1 MDISR
6 RRHHRIDMHDETAQ
20 TMSEYAMLTGFIVV
34 VVAAA
39 IPGFGSAVLG
49 LYSGV
54 AAAFGG

>member
-1 MDISR
+1 MDTIR
-6 RRHHRIDMHDETAQ
+6 RRLTTLLDDTGQ
-20 TMSEYAMLTGFIVV
+20 TMSEYAMLAGFIMV

-39 IPGFGSAVLG
+39 VPGLGSAVLN

>member
-1 MDISR
+1 MDTIR
-6 RRHHRIDMHDETAQ
+6 RRLTTLLDDTGQ
-20 TMSEYAMLTGFIVV
+20 TMSEYAMLAGLIMV

-39 IPGFGSAVLG
+39 VPGLGSAVLN